1 MADELAAKLNSVLS
15 ELKTVMQQR
24 KDRIEELRA
33 EIEDIEASNE
43 DLEKQ
48 ISTMLESFQEGA
60 MKKRLRVTK
69 DFDLVLAGVTAFA
82 YVAFMVYYHFTF
94 N

>member
-1 MADELAAKLNSVLS
+1 LIYNDNLVLALRLALWHKLYITTEKPMADELAAKLNSVLS

-48 ISTMLESFQEGA
+48 ISTMLENF
-60 MKKRLRVTK
+60 
-69 DFDLVLAGVTAFA
+69 
-82 YVAFMVYYHFTF
+82 
-94 N
+94 